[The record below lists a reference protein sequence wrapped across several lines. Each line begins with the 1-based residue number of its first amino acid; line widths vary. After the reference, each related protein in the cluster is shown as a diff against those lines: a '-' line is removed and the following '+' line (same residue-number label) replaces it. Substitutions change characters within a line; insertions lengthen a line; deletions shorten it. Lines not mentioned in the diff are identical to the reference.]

1 MNGMPDQNPSTPEGA
16 PPAPEEALPVPV
28 ESLSPPDGGPPTA
41 DSDSSTAAD
50 GSPPASGDGGLPPP
64 AGSDRRTFLKGAAL
78 TAGAAGVAAW
88 GVSPW
93 IGDLF
98 HRRGSYVYPGRPPT
112 WPAVAT
118 AYSVCKM
125 CGSDCG
131 LVAHTYRGILT
142 KLDGN
147 PYHPASTEPHAPFA
161 TDPAVAKVWPAPHS
175 LCPRGQAGRQ
185 STYHPYRVTVPL
197 KRAGRRGSGR
207 WQAISWSQLISE
219 VCDGGRL
226 FANVP
231 GEEDRQVPG
240 LRALWDGGAGT
251 RRPIDPANPDFG
263 PQTNGLAMYYSFAEA
278 GQADFL
284 AGFASAFGTINLEAA
299 DACCDLNR
307 MHATMQSLDGMTDP
321 LKPDLLN
328 AEYVLF
334 FGVNVA
340 EASFPMQALGRK
352 VAFATAIGNLTYDL
366 VDVRAGNGQ
375 LHARRY
381 VPVKPGGDGAVAMG
395 MIRWIIEN
403 RACDESYLIL
413 PGQAAAA
420 AAGEPTFSNASW
432 LVITEPGYPRAGQF
446 LTTADLRPGG
456 AAAGP
461 TGMGPPGMGSSG
473 GSGTAPIVLDAHTGM
488 PRSSATSKAGS
499 LWPNGF
505 LGLEPVKVGGVSCH
519 TAYQLLWQ
527 EASRQTL
534 DEYAVAAGVARRAI
548 EELAAEFTSH
558 GKRAVADLGRGAT
571 MHTNGFYAGRAV
583 MTLNFLL
590 GNVDWAGGYIAGA
603 GGADYTG
610 ANPGAPYPLGS
621 WPGQPMGLPS
631 GVPVSRSGASY
642 EASAAYQRAM
652 AEGRS
657 PYPAPR
663 PWFPLG
669 GGQWPEMFAGIN
681 QGYPYP
687 IKVLFQH
694 FANPAWSMPAI
705 AGAHD
710 AGLPWQELVSDTAK
724 VPLFIATDVFIAESS
739 AYADYIVPDTTY
751 LEGWE
756 FPGCWPVVPTRTQG
770 IRRPVIEPLT
780 AATPAG
786 APMCME
792 QFLIDVAKALG
803 LPGFGMGALPG
814 GGDLHVREDLYLKMV
829 ANIAFD
835 PQFLTWQGR
844 TPAPGGP
851 VPDGSPADLAAV
863 SGLHRAHAGA
873 LREAEWRKAAYVLA
887 RGGRFEDYLSAYEP
901 NLDVLAHTASAA
913 TAQLAGTGMQ
923 DWARAPH
930 QRAPE
935 DLAASYGRSLAQIR
949 AAVGHRSFPAW
960 MVSRYGSGGAP
971 CQIYN
976 PTVATARNA
985 LTGEAFAGTARYEPP
1000 HDYAGRLLTELDD
1013 PAEFPLVLVTHKS
1026 AVTSRGLGT
1035 VCPWLAEMSPEG
1047 FVDMNPRDAAR
1058 RGLTAGDAVRVRSST
1073 YPKGVIGR
1081 LRLLPGVRP
1090 GVVAFPHGYGH
1101 WCYASGTWE
1110 IDGKT
1115 ITGDASHN
1123 VPVRLNAVMRLD
1135 PSLAGPGGW
1144 TIGLVDPVAGGQ
1156 AYFETR
1162 VAVDKV

>member
-1 MNGMPDQNPSTPEGA
+1 MP
-16 PPAPEEALPVPV
+16 
-28 ESLSPPDGGPPTA
+28 GGPPPTSGGTLA
-41 DSDSSTAAD
+41 SPEI
-50 GSPPASGDGGLPPP
+50 SPPPTGF
-64 AGSDRRTFLKGAAL
+64 DRRTFLRGTAL
-78 TAGAAGVAAW
+78 TAGAATAAAW

-98 HRRGSYVYPGRPPT
+98 HRKGSYVYPNRPPT
-112 WPAVAT
+112 WAGVTT

-131 LVAHTYRGILT
+131 LVAHTFNGILT

-161 TDPAVAKVWPAPHS
+161 TDPALAKVWPAPHS

-185 STYHPYRVTVPL
+185 DAYHPYRVTVPL
-197 KRAGRRGSGR
+197 KRTGPRGAGR
-207 WQAISWSQLISE
+207 WQAISWPQLISE

-226 FANVP
+226 FAAVP
-231 GEEDRQVPG
+231 GEENRQVPG
-240 LRALWDGGAGT
+240 LRDLWDGGAGT

-263 PQTNGLAMYYSFAEA
+263 PQTNGLVMYYSFAEA

-284 AGFASAFGTINLEAA
+284 AGFASAFGTVNLEAA
-299 DACCDLNR
+299 DALCDLNR

-352 VAFATAIGNLTYDL
+352 TAYATARGNLTYDL

-381 VPVKPGGDGAVAMG
+381 VPVKPGGDGAMAMG

-413 PGQAAAA
+413 PSQAAAA
-420 AAGEPTFSNASW
+420 ASGEPTFSNATW
-432 LVITEPGYPRAGQF
+432 LVVTESGHPDAGQF
-446 LTTADLRPGG
+446 LSPEQARLSGKRASGASGMAPGG
-456 AAAGP
+456 SNAAGVVIDAVSARPALAAA
-461 TGMGPPGMGSSG
+461 
-473 GSGTAPIVLDAHTGM
+473 
-488 PRSSATSKAGS
+488 SKAAS
-499 LWPNGF
+499 LWPKGF
-505 LGLEPVKVGGVSCH
+505 LSLEPVVVGGVSCR
-519 TAYQLLWQ
+519 TAFQLLWQ
-527 EASRQTL
+527 EASRRTL
-534 DEYAVAAGVARRAI
+534 DEYAQAAGVSRRAI
-548 EELAAEFTSH
+548 EELAAEFASH
-558 GKRAVADLGRGAT
+558 GKRAVADFGRGAT

-583 MTLNFLL
+583 MTLNFLI
-590 GNVDWAGGYIAGA
+590 GNVDWAGGYITGG

-610 ANPGAPYPLGS
+610 ASPGAPYPLGS
-621 WPGQPMGLPS
+621 WPGQRTGLPS
-631 GVPVSRSGASY
+631 GVPVSRSGTSY
-642 EASAAYQRAM
+642 EASGAYQKAM

-669 GGQWPEMFAGIN
+669 GGQWPEMFAGIH

-687 IKVLFQH
+687 VKILFQH

-705 AGAHD
+705 AGADD
-710 AGLPWQELVSDTAK
+710 AGLPWQRLISDTAK

-780 AATPAG
+780 ASTPSG

-803 LPGFGMGALPG
+803 LPGFGAGALPG

-829 ANIAFD
+829 ANIAYD
-835 PQFLTWQGR
+835 PQFLTWQG
-844 TPAPGGP
+844 PKLAPGGP
-851 VPDGSPADLAAV
+851 VPDGSPADLAAIA
-863 SGLHRAHAGA
+863 GLRRAHGTA
-873 LREAEWRKAAYVLA
+873 LRDAEWRKAAYVLA
-887 RGGRFEDYLSAYEP
+887 RGGRFEDYACAYEP
-901 NLDVLAHTASAA
+901 NLDVLARVAAAA
-913 TAQLAGTGMQ
+913 TDQLPGTGVQ

-935 DLAASYGRSLAQIR
+935 DLAAAYGRLLTQIR
-949 AAVGHRSFPAW
+949 AAVGHRTFPAW
-960 MVSRYGSGGAP
+960 VTSRYGSGGTP
-971 CQIYN
+971 CQIYS
-976 PTVATARNA
+976 PTVAGARNS

-1000 HDYAGRLLTELDD
+1000 HDYAGRLLTDLDQA
-1013 PAEFPLVLVTHKS
+1013 AEFPLVLVTHKS
-1026 AVTSRGLGT
+1026 AVTSRGLGS
-1035 VCPWLAEMSPEG
+1035 VCPWLAEISPEG
-1047 FVDMNPRDAAR
+1047 FLDMNPHDAAR
-1058 RGLTAGDAVRVRSST
+1058 LGLAAGDVVSIRSGT
-1073 YPKGVIGR
+1073 YPKGITGR
-1081 LRLLPGVRP
+1081 LRLLPGIRP

-1101 WCYASGTWE
+1101 WRYASGTWE
-1110 IDGKT
+1110 IDGKKT
-1115 ITGDASHN
+1115 TGDASHN
-1123 VPVRLNAVMRLD
+1123 APVRLNGVMRLD

-1144 TIGLVDPVAGGQ
+1144 TIGLLDPVAGGQ

-1162 VAVDKV
+1162 VAVEKA

>member
-1 MNGMPDQNPSTPEGA
+1 MPDETAPAPSEVPPVSGET
-16 PPAPEEALPVPV
+16 PPAPETP
-28 ESLSPPDGGPPTA
+28 
-41 DSDSSTAAD
+41 
-50 GSPPASGDGGLPPP
+50 PPASGEPERRPESSPPSP
-64 AGSDRRTFLKGAAL
+64 AGFDRRNFLKGAVL

-98 HRRGSYVYPGRPPT
+98 HRRGSYVYPDRPPT
-112 WPAVAT
+112 WPGVTT

-131 LVAHTYRGILT
+131 LVAHTFGGIIT

-147 PYHPASTEPHAPFA
+147 PYHPASTEPHAPLA
-161 TDPAVAKVWPAPHS
+161 TDPAMAKVWPAPHS

-185 STYHPYRVTVPL
+185 SVYHPYRVTVPL
-197 KRAGRRGSGR
+197 KRTGPRGSGR
-207 WQAISWSQLISE
+207 WQAISWSQLITE

-226 FANVP
+226 FAGVP

-240 LRALWDGGAGT
+240 FRTVWDGGAGT
-251 RRPIDPANPDFG
+251 RRPIDAASPDLG
-263 PQTNGLAMYYSFAEA
+263 PETNGLVMYYSFAEP
-278 GQADFL
+278 GQTDFL
-284 AGFASAFGTINLEAA
+284 AGFASAFGTVNLEAA

-307 MHATMQSLDGMTDP
+307 MQATMQSLDGMTDP

-340 EASFPMQALGRK
+340 EGSFPAQALGRK
-352 VAFATAIGNLTYDL
+352 TAFATARGNLIYDV

-413 PGQAAAA
+413 PIQAAAA
-420 AAGEPTFSNASW
+420 AAGEPTFSNAAW
-432 LVITEPGYPRAGQF
+432 LVVTEPGHPQAGQF
-446 LTTADLRPGG
+446 LTVAGLRQGG
-456 AAAGP
+456 NAAGS
-461 TGMGPPGMGSSG
+461 GMTSSSGMGSSEG
-473 GSGTAPIVLDAHTGM
+473 AGQPPVVLDAHSGT
-488 PRSSATSKAGS
+488 PRSSAASKAGS
-499 LWPNGF
+499 LWPKGF
-505 LGLEPVKVGGVSCH
+505 LSLEPVMAGGVACH
-519 TAYQLLWQ
+519 TAFQLLWR
-527 EASRQTL
+527 EASRYSL
-534 DEYAVAAGVARRAI
+534 DEYAAAAGVSQRAI
-548 EELAAEFTSH
+548 EELAEEFTSH
-558 GKRAVADLGRGAT
+558 GKRAVADFGRGAT

-590 GNVDWAGGYIAGA
+590 GNIDWAGGYVAGG
-603 GGADYTG
+603 GGADYAG

-621 WPGQPMGLPS
+621 WPGQPAGLPS

-642 EASAAYQRAM
+642 EASGAYQKAM

-669 GGQWPEMFAGIN
+669 GGQWPEMFAGIH

-687 IKVLFQH
+687 IKILFQH

-705 AGAHD
+705 AGAND
-710 AGLPWQELVSDTAK
+710 ASLPWQRLISDTAK
-724 VPLFIATDVFIAESS
+724 VPLFIATDAFIAESS

-780 AATPAG
+780 AATPSG
-786 APMCME
+786 APMCLE
-792 QFLIDVAKALG
+792 QFLIDVARALG
-803 LPGFGMGALPG
+803 LPGFGAGALPG

-835 PQFLTWQGR
+835 QQFLTWQGR
-844 TPAPGGP
+844 TLAPGGP
-851 VPDGSPADLAAV
+851 VPDGSPADLAAI
-863 SGLHRAHAGA
+863 SALHRAHRGA
-873 LREAEWRKAAYVLA
+873 LRDAEWRKAAYVLA
-887 RGGRFEDYLSAYEP
+887 RGGRFEDYTCAYEP
-901 NLDVLAHTASAA
+901 NLDVLAGIVGAA
-913 TAQLAGTGMQ
+913 TAQLPGTGVQ
-923 DWARAPH
+923 DWARAPN

-935 DLAASYGRSLAQIR
+935 DLAAAYERFLVQVR
-949 AAVGHRSFPAW
+949 AAVGHRSVPAW
-960 MVSRYGSGGAP
+960 VASRYGSGGAP

-976 PTVATARNA
+976 PTVAGARNS

-1000 HDYAGRLLTELDD
+1000 HDYTGRLLADLDR
-1013 PAEFPLVLVTHKS
+1013 PAEFPLMLVTHKS

-1058 RGLTAGDAVRVRSST
+1058 LGLTAGDMVRVRSGT
-1073 YPKGVIGR
+1073 YPKGITGGR
-1081 LRLLPGVRP
+1081 LRLLPGIRP
-1090 GVVAFPHGYGH
+1090 GVIAFPHGYGH
-1101 WCYASGTWE
+1101 WCYASGTWQ
-1110 IDGKT
+1110 IDGET

-1123 VPVRLNAVMRLD
+1123 APVRLNAVMRLD
-1135 PSLAGPGGW
+1135 PSLAAPDGW
-1144 TIGLVDPVAGGQ
+1144 TTGLADPVAGGQ
-1156 AYFETR
+1156 AYYETR
-1162 VAVDKV
+1162 VAVEKA

>member
-1 MNGMPDQNPSTPEGA
+1 MPDETPDVPGGT
-16 PPAPEEALPVPV
+16 PPGRDE
-28 ESLSPPDGGPPTA
+28 TA
-41 DSDSSTAAD
+41 
-50 GSPPASGDGGLPPP
+50 PASGEESPLRALLG
-64 AGSDRRTFLKGAAL
+64 RRTFLKGTAL
-78 TAGAAGVAAW
+78 TAGAIGVAAW

-112 WPAVAT
+112 WPGVTT

-131 LVAHTYRGILT
+131 VVAQTYGGILT

-147 PYHPASTEPHAPFA
+147 PYHPASTEPHAPLA
-161 TDPAVAKVWPAPHS
+161 TDPALAKVWPAPHS

-185 STYHPYRVTVPL
+185 YTYHPYRVTVPL
-197 KRAGRRGSGR
+197 KRTGPRGSGR
-207 WQAISWSQLISE
+207 WQTISWSQLISE

-226 FANVP
+226 FAGVP
-231 GEEDRQVPG
+231 GEQDRQVTG
-240 LRALWDGGAGT
+240 FRALRDGGAAA

-263 PQTNGLAMYYSFAEA
+263 PQTNGLVMYYSFAEA
-278 GQADFL
+278 GQTDFL

-299 DACCDLNR
+299 DALCDLNR

-328 AEYVLF
+328 AEYALF

-352 VAFATAIGNLTYDL
+352 TAFATAQGGLTYDL
-366 VDVRAGNGQ
+366 IDVRAGNGQ

-403 RACDESYLIL
+403 RACDESYLTL
-413 PGQAAAA
+413 PGQQAAG

-432 LVITEPGYPRAGQF
+432 LVVTEPGQPSAGQF
-446 LTTADLRPGG
+446 LSPAQAGLAPKQASAGSGMAPGG
-456 AAAGP
+456 SNPAGVVIDAASGKPALAAA
-461 TGMGPPGMGSSG
+461 
-473 GSGTAPIVLDAHTGM
+473 
-488 PRSSATSKAGS
+488 SKAAS
-499 LWPNGF
+499 LWPKGF
-505 LGLEPVKVGGVSCH
+505 LSLQPVVVGGVSCH
-519 TAYQLLWQ
+519 TAYQVLWQ
-527 EASRQTL
+527 EASRYTL
-534 DEYAVAAGVARRAI
+534 GEYAQAAGVSQRAI
-548 EELAAEFTSH
+548 EELAEEFTSH
-558 GKRAVADLGRGAT
+558 GKRAVADFGRGAT

-583 MTLNFLL
+583 MTLNFLI
-590 GNVDWAGGYIAGA
+590 GNIDWAGGYITGA

-610 ANPGAPYPLGS
+610 ANQGAPYPLGS
-621 WPGQPMGLPS
+621 WPGQPSGLPS

-642 EASAAYQRAM
+642 EASAAYQRAR
-652 AEGRS
+652 AHGQS

-687 IKVLFQH
+687 IKILFQH

-705 AGAHD
+705 AGADD
-710 AGLPWQELVSDTAK
+710 AGLPWQRLISDTAK
-724 VPLFIATDVFIAESS
+724 IPLFIATDVFIAESS

-780 AATPAG
+780 AATPSG

-803 LPGFGMGALPG
+803 LQGFGTRALPG

-829 ANIAFD
+829 ANIAYD

-844 TPAPGGP
+844 ALAPGGP
-851 VPDGSPADLAAV
+851 VPDGSGADLAAI
-863 SGLHRAHAGA
+863 SDLYRAHGSA
-873 LREAEWRKAAYVLA
+873 LRAAEWRKAAYVLA
-887 RGGRFEDYLSAYEP
+887 RGGRFEDYAAAYEP
-901 NLDVLAHTASAA
+901 NLDLLAGVADAA
-913 TAQLAGTGMQ
+913 TAQLPETGVQ

-930 QRAPE
+930 QPAPE
-935 DLAASYGRSLAQIR
+935 DLAAGYVRFLRQIR
-949 AAVGHRSFPAW
+949 AAVGHGSAPAW
-960 MVSRYGSGGAP
+960 MAGRYGSGGLP

-976 PTVATARNA
+976 PTVATARNSF
-985 LTGEAFAGTARYEPP
+985 TGEAFAGTARYEPP
-1000 HDYAGRLLTELDD
+1000 HDYAGRLLAELDR
-1013 PAEFPLVLVTHKS
+1013 PAELPLVLVTHKS
-1026 AVTSRGLGT
+1026 AVTSRGLGN
-1035 VCPWLAEMSPEG
+1035 VCPWLNEMAPEG

-1058 RGLTAGDAVRVRSST
+1058 LGLAVGDVVRVRSGT
-1073 YPKGVIGR
+1073 YPKGITGR
-1081 LRLLPGVRP
+1081 LRQLPGIRP

-1101 WCYASGTWE
+1101 WRFASGTWE
-1110 IDGKT
+1110 IDGKA

-1123 VPVRLNAVMRLD
+1123 APVRLNGVMRLD
-1135 PSLAGPGGW
+1135 RSLAGPGGW
-1144 TIGLVDPVAGGQ
+1144 TIGLLDPVAGGQ

-1162 VAVDKV
+1162 VAVEKA